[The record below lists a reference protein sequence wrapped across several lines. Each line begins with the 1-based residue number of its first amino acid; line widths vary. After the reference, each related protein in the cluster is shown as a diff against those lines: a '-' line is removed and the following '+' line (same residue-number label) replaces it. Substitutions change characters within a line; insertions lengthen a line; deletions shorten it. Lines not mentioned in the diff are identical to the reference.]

1 MWRCERERTR
11 LRNGRPSNQPGAR
24 EPPPVALTNGGT
36 QSQTTGTLCLFGRC
50 NVTGS
55 TTNPLCS
62 ATDSQQVSKKVL
74 NEPNSFV
81 NSCEGEL
88 LP

>member
-1 MWRCERERTR
+1 
-11 LRNGRPSNQPGAR
+11 
-24 EPPPVALTNGGT
+24 
-36 QSQTTGTLCLFGRC
+36 
-50 NVTGS
+50 VTGS